1 MKKLK
6 HLKKFTIKICKNNK
20 LYLRILLAF
29 DANQQEFL
37 NEVLKQGSAY
47 SARVSLMQQLKNSK
61 SLPSFYETIQ
71 EYKEKLRS
79 DTEAEFRNHLQHLLS
94 QNLIDIDDYTM
105 VIIGL

>member
-47 SARVSLMQQLKNSK
+47 SARVSLMQ
-61 SLPSFYETIQ
+61 
-71 EYKEKLRS
+71 
-79 DTEAEFRNHLQHLLS
+79 
-94 QNLIDIDDYTM
+94 
-105 VIIGL
+105 